1 MYQMPLVSVLN
12 TGTRGRPYQSDICT
26 VDSNAI
32 RHQAQVRDCL
42 TQYRIN
48 RFPFIKHDLPHDLL
62 YTPSK
67 E

>member
-12 TGTRGRPYQSDICT
+12 TGIGGRPYQSDICT
-26 VDSNAI
+26 ADYTAI

-48 RFPFIKHDLPHDLL
+48 KTD
-62 YTPSK
+62 
-67 E
+67 